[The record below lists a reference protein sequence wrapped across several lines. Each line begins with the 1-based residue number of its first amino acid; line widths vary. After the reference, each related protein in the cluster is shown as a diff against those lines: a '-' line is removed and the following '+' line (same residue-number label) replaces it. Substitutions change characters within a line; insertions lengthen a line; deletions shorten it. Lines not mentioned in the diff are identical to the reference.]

1 MEIGEGVQRGC
12 SERVFREGVQRGCPE
27 RVFRRV
33 FRRVFWRVFRR
44 SGDSGFRGLFFLKAR
59 KSERVA
65 SGSLKTHEQPQPGVK
80 IELTSQAWCLKTCVA
95 PGPGV
100 LRG

>member
-1 MEIGEGVQRGC
+1 M
-12 SERVFREGVQRGCPE
+12 
-27 RVFRRV
+27 
-33 FRRVFWRVFRR
+33 FRRVFWR
-44 SGDSGFRGLFFLKAR
+44 SGDSGFRVFFLKAR

-65 SGSLKTHEQPQPGVK
+65 SGSLKTHEQAQPGVK

-95 PGPGV
+95 LGPGV